1 MSWASELWRD
11 GESFPPRR
19 LTVAKFRERR
29 LGQAAAVGR
38 GRGRT
43 GGAGASLSTGGDLRE
58 PLAPAA
64 ARVWGRF
71 ASRDAQVGSQTLLS
85 PSSSTLRSS
94 TTLLPL
100 HCAARFQWHD
110 SDTHGRRQQPAEGW
124 ASWNDT
130 AVAPGLSQ
138 DASKNANSAAG
149 QAAPGHD
156 GASGPRRRGDGL
168 PPAAAAT
175 LGSKRGASQG
185 GAPAAAAGAADW
197 PGAGTL
203 PPAASS
209 APTGSDACPF
219 VARRSPATGLQPH
232 DLLFADAG
240 LSLGKRQPTPG
251 LEGRERKRRDTTHSS
266 IV

>member
-1 MSWASELWRD
+1 MEKAFHHGVSRSRSSAS
-11 GESFPPRR
+11 GGS
-19 LTVAKFRERR
+19 AK
-29 LGQAAAVGR
+29 LPLSDAD
-38 GRGRT
+38 
-43 GGAGASLSTGGDLRE
+43 AGVQG
-58 PLAPAA
+58 
-64 ARVWGRF
+64 ARVPLSQQV
-71 ASRDAQVGSQTLLS
+71 AICVSRWHQQLPEFGAVSLAEMHRWARKLS
-85 PSSSTLRSS
+85 PSSSTHRPRSS

-209 APTGSDACPF
+209 APTGSDDACPF

-251 LEGRERKRRDTTHSS
+251 LEGRECKRRDTTHSS